1 MIKSGKHRGSAPALM
16 NSPGAAM
23 SRDHNRLFRFIY
35 KDRRKHKTSAVI
47 CYGLYRTIPASEVR
61 QVFSSDRL
69 NLTQLSP
76 GTPEKTGSQTQRLS
90 PKTLKA
96 LELAVIQIGI
106 ETAVRE
112 KGFVGTL
119 LDDRA
124 VVHYKN
130 NVRVADS

>member
-1 MIKSGKHRGSAPALM
+1 MLWSVPHYPRKRGTAGLLVRSLEFD
-16 NSPGAAM
+16 AAV
-23 SRDHNRLFRFIY
+23 SRN
-35 KDRRKHKTSAVI
+35 T
-47 CYGLYRTIPASEVR
+47 G
-61 QVFSSDRL
+61 
-69 NLTQLSP
+69 
-76 GTPEKTGSQTQRLS
+76 KTGSQTQRLS

-96 LELAVIQIGI
+96 LELAVIQIGV

-119 LDDRA
+119 LDDRT